1 MSLAPLSD
9 DCFYINHLEIECAG
23 CKFQH
28 LDARQ
33 QQQLPSLADV
43 DFGCLFVCLFVCFVA
58 L

>member
-9 DCFYINHLEIECAG
+9 DFFYINHLEIECAG

-43 DFGCLFVCLFVCFVA
+43 DFGCLFVCLFV